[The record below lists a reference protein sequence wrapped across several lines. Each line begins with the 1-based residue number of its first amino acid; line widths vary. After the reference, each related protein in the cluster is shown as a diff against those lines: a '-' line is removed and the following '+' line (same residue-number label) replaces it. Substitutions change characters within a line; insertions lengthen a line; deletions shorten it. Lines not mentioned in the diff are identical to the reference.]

1 MEFLEVLRKKHM
13 KVREFQSW
21 GVYFRKCWE
30 DHFANHL
37 SDKEKEDI
45 FLYGDKYACG
55 YLWHIFS
62 YEKKKCLE
70 GKEAK
75 NAFHNEVKKDCYI
88 FYQHCD
94 EVLLIKD
101 ASLLHMDDI
110 LCETDD
116 AYKGDIY
123 IVDKDFTW
131 TFVKTHEHRWCGPYF
146 VRKC

>member
-1 MEFLEVLRKKHM
+1 MEFIDVLRKKNM
-13 KVREFQSW
+13 KVREFQNW
-21 GVYFRKCWE
+21 GVYFRKRCE
-30 DHFANHL
+30 DYLANHL
-37 SDKEKEDI
+37 NDEEKEDI
-45 FLYGDKYACG
+45 FLYGDKYGCG

-70 GKEAK
+70 GEEAE
-75 NAFHNEVKKDCYI
+75 NAFHNEVKKECYI

-110 LCETDD
+110 LCETDNM
-116 AYKGDIY
+116 YKGDIY

-146 VRKC
+146 AKNC

>member
-1 MEFLEVLRKKHM
+1 M

-21 GVYFRKCWE
+21 GVCFRKHWE
-30 DHFANHL
+30 DNFANHV
-37 SDKEKEDI
+37 SDEEKEDI

-70 GKEAK
+70 GKEAE

-101 ASLLHMDDI
+101 ASLLHMEDI
-110 LCETDD
+110 LCEGDD
-116 AYKGDIY
+116 MYKGDIY

-146 VRKC
+146 TKRCW